1 MTRSQLHKL
10 RVQGVTSN
18 GFTGGIVV
26 VPPVNPI
33 VLTQTLDA
41 TYPTVVGFG
50 DSVMVGSF
58 ASIPALQNINLFAT
72 GKSAGTPLN
81 KGIGGTWITN
91 LPSVATAPAATVD
104 NGRDRFQAD
113 LMKANKRDFLVI
125 NYGFNDSRYTQTA
138 HATQLGAFID
148 DYREV
153 LNGLIIDGYKPERIM
168 LGNMYCVSVARLNN
182 TVPPQPRVD
191 YEDFVNAIEALAKE
205 YGTFFAPTYQFMNS
219 NGGPGAL
226 IGGDDLH
233 PNDAGH
239 DIIADCYLAAIRT
252 YTGTPTNIKMVGAAD
267 GSLTISWD
275 SVQAAQS
282 YEVEA
287 TLKTG
292 LTFTSQTTSVT
303 SPKVITGLAAGDY
316 VCRIRPV
323 FAGGVRGSWG
333 FQNIPVEVGGV
344 LFALDNFYDVD
355 GTLITAHVGD
365 GGLTWIRQPVLAA
378 PSSDIDIQ
386 GGRLRATSANASVYQ
401 ASTAPP
407 SANYSV
413 TTWVEIETIA
423 LNAQA
428 GPAGRMQAAANTLY
442 YARYTEGAS
451 PVFSLHKVVAGTTT
465 QLGANV
471 NTTGLLPRVG
481 ERAKLT
487 LSMVGTTIKMLVD
500 DVEVVSVTDAS
511 IAVAGKA
518 GVRMAGVNTGP
529 NTNAQ
534 IQSFYAKGL

>member
-1 MTRSQLHKL
+1 MVRSQLHKL

-18 GFTGGIVV
+18 GFTGSA
-26 VPPVNPI
+26 PSAPETPI
-33 VLTQTLDA
+33 VLTQNLPVTI
-41 TYPTVVGFG
+41 PSVVGFG

-81 KGIGGTWITN
+81 KGVGGTWITN

-113 LMKANKRDFLVI
+113 LMKANKRDSLVI
-125 NYGFNDSRYTQTA
+125 NYGFNDSRYTQLP
-138 HATQLGAFID
+138 HATMLAAFIE

-153 LNGLIIDGYKPERIM
+153 LNGLIIDGYKPEKIM
-168 LGNMYCVSVARLNN
+168 LGNMYCLSDARLAN
-182 TVPPQPRVD
+182 TDPDQTRAQ
-191 YEDFVNAIEALAKE
+191 YEAFVNGIEALAKE
-205 YGTFFAPTYQFMNS
+205 YGTFFAPTYQRMNA
-219 NGGPGAL
+219 NGGPAAL

-239 DIIADCYLAAIRT
+239 GVIADAYLAAVRT
-252 YTGTPTNIKMVGAAD
+252 YTGTPTNIRMVGNAD
-267 GSLTISWD
+267 GSLDISWD
-275 SVQAAQS
+275 AVTAALS

-287 TLKTG
+287 TLKTA
-292 LTFTSQTTSVT
+292 LAFTSSTTSSTT
-303 SPKVITGLAAGDY
+303 SKKISALAAGDY
-316 VCRIRPV
+316 VCRVRPV
-323 FAGGVRGSWG
+323 FAAGAKGSWG
-333 FQNIPVEVGGV
+333 FNNIPVEVGGV

-471 NTTGLLPRVG
+471 NTTGLLPRLG

-529 NTNAQ
+529 DTNAQ